1 MTQREKLVELL
12 MFGFIEWKNN
22 KKKRSIYEGFAD
34 YLLESGVIV
43 PPCKAGDKIFEAI
56 FMKKG
61 KGFIVERNVV
71 GFHFGELPDLRGH
84 KRQEYFV
91 VYHKDTNSIA
101 HLNFKD
107 IGKTVFFTKEEAEK
121 ALAEKRADN
130 G

>member
-1 MTQREKLVELL
+1 MTQREKLVKLL
-12 MFGFIEWKNN
+12 MFGLIEWKNN

-34 YLLESGVIV
+34 YLLENGVIV

-56 FMKKG
+56 FMKES

-84 KRQEYFV
+84 KRHEYFV

-121 ALAEKRADN
+121 ALAERKAN
-130 G
+130 EE